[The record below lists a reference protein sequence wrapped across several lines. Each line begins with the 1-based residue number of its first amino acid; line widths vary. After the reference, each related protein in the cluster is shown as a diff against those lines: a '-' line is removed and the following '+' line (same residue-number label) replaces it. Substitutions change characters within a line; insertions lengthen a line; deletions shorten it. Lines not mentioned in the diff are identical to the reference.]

1 MRRAGALVGWT
12 VLFVFSCLGTW
23 GGTRRFVPHSLDEAL
38 PADGRPALLVF
49 FSTGCTPCFDDLLEM
64 NLFVRRHGL
73 GAAVVGIS
81 GDTEAEIDKFVEKH
95 SLTCPVVRDERGRIR
110 RRFRVDLLPFKII
123 LAGGTEA
130 YRDDY
135 YLALDERLRRA
146 QRCLIELAAGSRS
159 GSPS

>member
-1 MRRAGALVGWT
+1 MRRGGTLTGWAT
-12 VLFVFSCLGTW
+12 FLAFSCLGAW
-23 GGTRRFVPHSLDEAL
+23 GGDRRAVLQSLDEAL

-64 NLFVRRHGL
+64 SLFIRRNGL
-73 GAAVVGIS
+73 GVAVVGVS
-81 GDTEAEIDKFVEKH
+81 GDAGAEIEKFVEKH

-110 RRFRVDLLPFKII
+110 RRFRVDLLPFKIV
-123 LAGGTEA
+123 LAGGAEV